1 MVCGVN
7 DFCQR
12 ELAFGKLETEQAV
25 VQAWV
30 LRKGAGGDCFQRD
43 PVREGLQKAGGDDK
57 KHLHTVGSGRAA
69 LAS

>member
-1 MVCGVN
+1 M
-7 DFCQR
+7 
-12 ELAFGKLETEQAV
+12 